1 MGFLAPLML
10 IGVLALAVPIALHLI
25 GRQRARVVK
34 FAALDFLLATRRRT
48 ARRFRLRERVL
59 LVVRAVAV
67 AAIAIALAKP
77 YTSCARKGPRV
88 TRGPQAAVLV
98 IDDSFASGY
107 LLGGVPWLRRATDE
121 ARRILIQ
128 LGPEAEVAIV
138 RAAEAADHPSELTRD
153 HLRLRDQ
160 LLALEPSARPA
171 DTTRAL
177 GRAAQLL
184 ASSSHQ
190 RRTVYLISLIARTG
204 LRADDPPWGS
214 DGPALMTVDLRP
226 ASMPNLAVTSL
237 RVDADPGAG
246 SRGMAFDA
254 EIASFG
260 DAGGA
265 GNAGAG
271 GAGAKN
277 TTKTNIKLSLAI
289 GDRVVARGT
298 LAIGPRERR
307 TKRFLA
313 TLPPGT
319 RAIDASV
326 SITGDALPID
336 DRRWVRASL
345 RDRVRVL
352 LVNGDPRTVRHDDE
366 LFYVEAALRPGDR
379 EDSGTQ
385 VRSITAEELAG
396 IEPRAKGKAGAIEL
410 EELDVV
416 VLANVAALPAE
427 RVAVLAEWLKRG
439 GGILVAPGD
448 RVDPAAYDRTM
459 LPLLPQSLRDP
470 IDTTWGATAQDRDSR
485 ALRLVKWEADH
496 SIFAPFSTTAPE
508 LADAKFH
515 KIVLLGPTTATA
527 DRKVLARFTN
537 GAAAMIEASIGAG
550 RTILYTSTLDR
561 DWNDLPIHPGFLPLM
576 QQTVRHLARKHAQ
589 VSATDHLVGSS
600 VALPTPDLKKLQ
612 VKGPESVSAIFEGD
626 RINGRSS
633 VRFSRTDHPGVYRVL
648 GTDPSGGTHVRDDLA
663 FVVNVDPRG
672 SDLTMAPP
680 SMMPVSGKGGGS
692 APADDERR
700 VELWHGLAAALLLLL
715 LAEGL
720 LVQR

>member
-1 MGFLAPLML
+1 VGFLAPLML
-10 IGVLALAVPIALHLI
+10 IGVFALAVPLAIHLI
-25 GRQRARVVK
+25 GRQRAKVVR
-34 FAALDFLLATRRRT
+34 FAALDFLLATKRRT
-48 ARRFRLRERVL
+48 ARRFRLRERL
-59 LVVRAVAV
+59 LLIVRVVAC
-67 AAIAIALAKP
+67 AAIAFALAKP

-98 IDDSFASGY
+98 IDDSFAAGY
-107 LLGGVPWLRRATDE
+107 LLDGTPWLRRATDE
-121 ARRILIQ
+121 ARRLLIQ

-138 RAAEAADHPSELTRD
+138 RAAETADHPSELTRD
-153 HLRLRDQ
+153 HLRLRDE

-177 GRAAQLL
+177 ARAAQLL
-184 ASSSHQ
+184 GSSSHG
-190 RRTVYLISLIARTG
+190 RRTIYLISLLARTG
-204 LRADDPPWGS
+204 LRPDDAPWGDS
-214 DGPALMTVDLRP
+214 GPALVPVDLRP
-226 ASMPNLAVTSL
+226 EAMPNLAVTSL
-237 RVDADPGAG
+237 RVNADPGAG

-254 EIASFG
+254 EVASFS
-260 DAGGA
+260 DAPA
-265 GNAGAG
+265 NVE
-271 GAGAKN
+271 
-277 TTKTNIKLSLAI
+277 LSLAI
-289 GDRVVARGT
+289 GNRVVARGT
-298 LAIGPRERR
+298 LAVGPRERR

-319 RAIDASV
+319 RATDASV
-326 SITGDALPID
+326 SITGDALPVD

-366 LFYVEAALRPGDR
+366 LFYLEAALRPGDR
-379 EDSGTQ
+379 EDSGTV
-385 VRSITAEELAG
+385 VRAITAEELAG

-416 VLANVAALPAE
+416 VLANVPALPPERAE
-427 RVAVLAEWLKRG
+427 VLAGWVRRG

-448 RVDPAAYDRTM
+448 RVDPAAYDRSM
-459 LPLLPQSLRDP
+459 RPLLPQSLRDP
-470 IDTTWGATAQDRDSR
+470 IDTAWGATPQDRDSR

-515 KIVLLGPTTATA
+515 KLVLLGPTADTS

-537 GAAAMIEASIGAG
+537 GAAALVEASIGAG

-576 QQTVRHLARKHAQ
+576 QQTVRHLARKHAAA
-589 VSATDHLVGSS
+589 SAADHLVGAS

-612 VKGPESVSAIFEGD
+612 VQGPEGMSAIFEGD
-626 RINGRSS
+626 RITNRAS

-648 GTDPSGGTHVRDDLA
+648 GTDPSNVTRPRDDLA
-663 FVVNVDPRG
+663 FVVNLDPRG
-672 SDLTMAPP
+672 SDLTLAPP
-680 SMMPVSGKGGGS
+680 SMLPASGHGGASSEGE
-692 APADDERR
+692 DDERR

-715 LAEGL
+715 LLEGL

>member
-1 MGFLAPLML
+1 ML
-10 IGVLALAVPIALHLI
+10 IGVLGLAVPIALHLI
-25 GRQRARVVK
+25 GRQRAKIVR
-34 FAALDFLLATRRRT
+34 FAALDFLVATKRRT
-48 ARRFRLRERVL
+48 ARRFRLRERL
-59 LVVRAVAV
+59 LLIVRAVAC

-88 TRGPQAAVLV
+88 ARGPQAVALV

-107 LLGGVPWLRRATDE
+107 LVGGAPWLRRATDE

-138 RAAEAADHPSELTRD
+138 RASEAADHPSELTRD

-177 GRAAQLL
+177 ARAAQLL

-190 RRTVYLISLIARTG
+190 RRTVYLISLLARTG
-204 LRADDPPWGS
+204 LRADDPPWGAE
-214 DGPALMTVDLRP
+214 GPALVTVDLRP
-226 ASMPNLAVTSL
+226 DAMPNLAVTSL
-237 RVDADPGAG
+237 RVDPDPGTG

-254 EIASFG
+254 EVTSFG
-260 DAGGA
+260 DAPA
-265 GNAGAG
+265 NVE
-271 GAGAKN
+271 
-277 TTKTNIKLSLAI
+277 LSLAI

-307 TKRFLA
+307 AKRFLA

-319 RAIDASV
+319 RATDASV
-326 SITGDALPID
+326 SISGDALPID

-352 LVNGDPRTVRHDDE
+352 LVDGDPRTVRHDDE
-366 LFYVEAALRPGDR
+366 LFYLEAALRPGDR

-410 EELDVV
+410 EEFDAV

-427 RVAVLAEWLKRG
+427 RVDVLAQWVGRG
-439 GGILVAPGD
+439 GGILIAPGD

-459 LPLLPQSLRDP
+459 LPLLAQSLRDP
-470 IDTTWGATAQDRDSR
+470 IDTTWGATPQDRDSR
-485 ALRLVKWEADH
+485 ALRLVKWESDH
-496 SIFAPFSTTAPE
+496 PIFAPFSTTAPE

-515 KIVLLGPTTATA
+515 KIVLLGPTTDTA

-537 GAAAMIEASIGAG
+537 GAAALVEASIGAG

-561 DWNDLPIHPGFLPLM
+561 DWNDLPIHPGFLPLV

-589 VSATDHLVGSS
+589 VSAADHLVGAS

-612 VKGPESVSAIFEGD
+612 VQGPENISAIFEGD
-626 RINGRSS
+626 RITGRAS
-633 VRFSRTDHPGVYRVL
+633 VRFARTEHPGVYRVF
-648 GTDPSGGTHVRDDLA
+648 GTDPSNITRLRDDLA

-672 SDLTMAPP
+672 SDLTRAAPSALP
-680 SMMPVSGKGGGS
+680 ASGRGGGPGS
-692 APADDERR
+692 ADDQRR